1 MSPHACTKMNKK
13 NALLWVAVMLI
24 GALGLPN
31 ASRSG
36 EPNWPETLIIGT
48 ASPGGTY
55 YHYGEGLA
63 RLLTRKL
70 GLPVI
75 ARPTEG

>member
-1 MSPHACTKMNKK
+1 MSPHVCTKMNKK

-36 EPNWPETLIIGT
+36 EPNWPKRSSSARRRPVVRTTIM
-48 ASPGGTY
+48 ARDS
-55 YHYGEGLA
+55 LA
-63 RLLTRKL
+63 C
-70 GLPVI
+70 
-75 ARPTEG
+75 